1 MLKFLDSVTR
11 IMDKS
16 AAVDVVYL
24 DIAKAFDTIPHDKLL
39 DQLVTLGIHEKLFY
53 WIRGFLKDRSQF
65 VAIGDSRSD
74 CTRVTSGVPQG
85 SVLGPLLFLVYFE
98 TVNLINGNLLKFA
111 DDSKVF
117 GSENQQLQ
125 HNLDFLVQLMHD
137 KGLKVA
143 ANKSCVMTISA
154 SPVVVLP
161 DYSIGGQIIPRVTCE
176 KDIGIYVDQRLKFS
190 EHCQKIANRANSLCF
205 RVMSSFV
212 TRDSGFLFTI
222 FKSYIRPL
230 LESDSSAWSPY
241 LKADILRVEGPQ
253 RRFTK
258 RLEGLEN
265 LSYLARLNALN
276 EETLLVRRVK
286 SDLTLVYKIAHGLVD
301 GLDNLL
307 QFAQNIRTRGH
318 SYKVVL
324 EPFRLNARKNFFS
337 VRVSNIWNA
346 LPSAIAESGSL
357 YTFKS
362 QLRRLNLNQL
372 NDTFFD

>member
-1 MLKFLDSVTR
+1 M
-11 IMDKS
+11 
-16 AAVDVVYL
+16 
-24 DIAKAFDTIPHDKLL
+24 
-39 DQLVTLGIHEKLFY
+39 
-53 WIRGFLKDRSQF
+53 
-65 VAIGDSRSD
+65 
-74 CTRVTSGVPQG
+74 
-85 SVLGPLLFLVYFE
+85 
-98 TVNLINGNLLKFA
+98 
-111 DDSKVF
+111 
-117 GSENQQLQ
+117 
-125 HNLDFLVQLMHD
+125 
-137 KGLKVA
+137 
-143 ANKSCVMTISA
+143 
-154 SPVVVLP
+154 
-161 DYSIGGQIIPRVTCE
+161 
-176 KDIGIYVDQRLKFS
+176 
-190 EHCQKIANRANSLCF
+190 
-205 RVMSSFV
+205 
-212 TRDSGFLFTI
+212 
-222 FKSYIRPL
+222 
-230 LESDSSAWSPY
+230 
-241 LKADILRVEGPQ
+241 KADILRVEGPQ

-286 SDLTLVYKIAHGLVD
+286 SDLTLVYKIAHGLVY